1 MGTPIS
7 VHVRGRAGQE
17 VDIAVAQAF
26 SHLQRVDAVFS
37 AWRPDSDLARV
48 RRGELAE
55 DAGHPWLA
63 EVRALCEEAQERTEG
78 LFSASVGGGRTPYD
92 PTGLVKGWAV
102 EGAARLLALPDGISY
117 CLNAGGDILAG
128 SSRAARPTTPWRVGI
143 EDPRDRTR
151 IAGTVELTA
160 GAVATSGNAA
170 RGAHIRDPRTGERVE
185 RDGSATVVGPS
196 LLWADV
202 WATAAFVDPAAA
214 MAAMGRADAAYRCLV
229 L

>member
-1 MGTPIS
+1 MTATAPVPGPPATARRQSTRVWVEQVMGTPIS

-26 SHLQRVDAVFS
+26 SHLQRVDAVCS

-63 EVRALCEEAQERTEG
+63 EVRALCEEAQERAEG

-102 EGAARLLALPDGISY
+102 EGAARRWP
-117 CLNAGGDILAG
+117 CPTG
-128 SSRAARPTTPWRVGI
+128 SPAASMPAVTSSQGPPGPLG
-143 EDPRDRTR
+143 PRRRGASASRTR
-151 IAGTVELTA
+151 VIAPA
-160 GAVATSGNAA
+160 S
-170 RGAHIRDPRTGERVE
+170 P
-185 RDGSATVVGPS
+185 GPWS
-196 LLWADV
+196 
-202 WATAAFVDPAAA
+202 
-214 MAAMGRADAAYRCLV
+214 
-229 L
+229 